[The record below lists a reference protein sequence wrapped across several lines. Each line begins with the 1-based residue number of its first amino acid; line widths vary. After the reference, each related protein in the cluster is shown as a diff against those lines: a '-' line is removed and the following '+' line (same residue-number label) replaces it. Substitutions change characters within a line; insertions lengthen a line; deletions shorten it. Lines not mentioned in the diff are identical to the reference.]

1 VPPRR
6 SLDPVVAG
14 ALASAG
20 FLAWYM
26 ATRPGGSPVTLAQEA
41 QAVLLGSRT
50 LTPAQRAMVDVI
62 GQEFAAAGLGWLTVA
77 AVANAYAESRLDPL
91 AGGDSGE
98 SIGLFQLY
106 SHGAGEGMSIEQR
119 QDPRQNTR
127 RIIEVVQGGEGAP
140 VRAARGLASNAE
152 LASLFAHHV
161 ERCSECG
168 WNEGDAQ
175 LAIRAGHV
183 TEIYGSE
190 IAAVVPR

>member
-26 ATRPGGSPVTLAQEA
+26 ATRPGGSPVTLVQEA

-50 LTPAQRAMVDVI
+50 LTPDQRAMVDLI
-62 GQEFAAAGLGWLTVA
+62 AREFAAAGLGWLAVA
-77 AVANAYAESRLDPL
+77 AVANAYRESALNPI
-91 AGGDSGE
+91 ASGDSGE

-106 SHGAGEGMSIEQR
+106 SHGAGEGMSVAER
-119 QDPRQNTR
+119 EDPAQNTR
-127 RIIEVVQGGEGAP
+127 RIIEIVQGGDGAP
-140 VRAARGLASNAE
+140 VRAARGLATNAE
-152 LASLFAHHV
+152 LASLFAHHI
-161 ERCSECG
+161 ERCAACG
-168 WNEGDAQ
+168 WNAGDSD
-175 LAIRAGHV
+175 LAVRAGLV